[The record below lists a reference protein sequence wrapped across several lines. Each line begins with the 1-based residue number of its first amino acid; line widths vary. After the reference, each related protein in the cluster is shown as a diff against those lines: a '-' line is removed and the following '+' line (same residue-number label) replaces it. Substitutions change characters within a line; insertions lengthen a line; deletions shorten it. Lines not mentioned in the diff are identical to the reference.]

1 MSVAPSRSL
10 QASALTFVV
19 LSVGHTVCLL
29 LKQWSLAAN
38 QVQRCTNASTNSLG
52 GRDWNADKAF
62 KALKGQRSWAC
73 GTVGWYQGSAFF
85 LLTSIL
91 HYQWSRNPQALADPL
106 NKTMAGIVNLLLLVS
121 SAWYAKHGI
130 KENAWAVGLSAL
142 LQGYA
147 VFKA

>member
-19 LSVGHTVCLL
+19 LSVGHT
-29 LKQWSLAAN
+29 
-38 QVQRCTNASTNSLG
+38 LG